1 MDSKRRQI
9 IIVRVYIEESV
20 NIEYIITR
28 HDTSEN
34 IQCSD
39 SFKERTYFEIEV
51 YIEETE
57 VRMSFRLN

>member
-28 HDTSEN
+28 YDTSED
-34 IQCSD
+34 IQCSNGI
-39 SFKERTYFEIEV
+39 KERTYFEMEV

-57 VRMSFRLN
+57 VN